1 MAVGIDFYKLEKSV
15 NSTAIPD
22 ANADTVHYSGTFK
35 EGSNVISPVVTLNA
49 TGGVTY
55 YNYCH
60 IPAYNRYYFVSNWTY
75 ENGFWSASLAV
86 DVLGTMRS
94 LIGQSSQYVERSAS
108 EFDTYVIDG
117 LYPGIGKAPIQS
129 VAVNAGY
136 DLYGTFVV
144 GVAGAP
150 NGSTT
155 GGGTTYFQ
163 FDYAGINNLMS
174 MLFDSTYYQGLSG
187 ENLFYF
193 NPYQYIV
200 SVRYYPQRIVGGN
213 HVPLNLGFYNLT
225 SAPMAVEV
233 GYTPIV
239 NITLPEHPQVAR
251 GKYLNASPYA
261 AYRLY
266 IPGVGEIPISAEGLD
281 PDNRTLTIEG
291 KFDLI
296 SGIIVYTIRN
306 DTTIIATATGTYGCD
321 IAVSQVTITP
331 NNYFKMSTLNF
342 FSKLGHTIADMI
354 GQGELVN
361 RNVNPGAADVYANIS
376 FSTHQAISGVVDSLS
391 TSMVQA
397 SVSGADGN
405 RQMYYIN
412 PNYILYAQFVLVAD
426 DDPVHNGKPLMKR
439 RTINTLSGY
448 IKTANAHIVGDG
460 SFTLPECQRAE
471 ILMNGGFYYE

>member
-1 MAVGIDFYKLEKSV
+1 MAVGIDFYKLQKSV

-22 ANADTVHYSGTFK
+22 ANTVAAHYSGTFK

-55 YNYCH
+55 FNYCY

-75 ENGFWSASLAV
+75 GNGFWSAALYV
-86 DVLGTMRS
+86 DVLGTMRT
-94 LIGQSSQYVERSAS
+94 LIGASSQYVERSAS
-108 EFDTYVIDG
+108 DFDTYVIDG

-129 VAVNAGY
+129 VAVSAGY
-136 DLYGTFVV
+136 DLNGTFVV

-163 FDYAGINNLMS
+163 FDYAGINDLMS
-174 MLFDSTYYQGLSG
+174 MLFDSTHYQGLSG

-200 SVRYYPQRIVGGN
+200 SVRYYPQRIVAGN
-213 HVPLNLGFYNLT
+213 HIPLNLGFYNLT
-225 SAPMAVEV
+225 SAPMAVDV

-251 GKYLNASPYA
+251 GKYLNGSPYA
-261 AYRLY
+261 SYRLY
-266 IPGVGEIPISAEGLD
+266 IPCVGEIPISAEGLD

-291 KFDLI
+291 KFDVI
-296 SGIIVYTIRN
+296 TGIIVYTIRN
-306 DTTIIATATGTYGCD
+306 DTTIIATATGIYGCD

-331 NNYFKMSTLNF
+331 NNYFELSKTNF
-342 FSKLGHTIADMI
+342 ISNIGHQI
-354 GQGELVN
+354 GDWLSGIKAPDLINGGTE
-361 RNVNPGAADVYANIS
+361 DVG

-391 TSMVQA
+391 TSMLQA
-397 SVSGADGN
+397 SVSGSDGN

-426 DDPVHNGKPLMKR
+426 DDPMHNGKPLMKR